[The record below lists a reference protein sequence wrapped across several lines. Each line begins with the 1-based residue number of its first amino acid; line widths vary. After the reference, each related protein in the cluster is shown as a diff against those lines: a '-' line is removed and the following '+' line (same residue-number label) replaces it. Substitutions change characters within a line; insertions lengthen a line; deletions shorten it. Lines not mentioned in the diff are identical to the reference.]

1 MTFLAQAITRKS
13 LHCSFLALWTQLLL
27 YSELLAVKCK
37 RDALLDLVL
46 SLYGG
51 PISPTFLLLLLQWTS
66 MAYKVECM
74 MMVKMMTMFI
84 PTEFAEKIPVWPT
97 ECSDFLPFIVL

>member
-1 MTFLAQAITRKS
+1 
-13 LHCSFLALWTQLLL
+13 
-27 YSELLAVKCK
+27 
-37 RDALLDLVL
+37 
-46 SLYGG
+46 
-51 PISPTFLLLLLQWTS
+51 